1 MTVGPARMTFGILL
15 IAVGVITFVIL
26 LVTSLMKVFGGLQRV
41 EVPGA
46 RELTLE
52 PGDYTIY
59 WETDSRLG
67 SVPSFSDLDLSVV
80 SKGGESRT
88 VSSSGFRAGRYTTME
103 GRVGASVAVFSVE
116 RGDLYAVK
124 VSPAAGK
131 SLPKGGI
138 AVGPSL
144 GFLGVLKIVIA
155 CIALLGGGVAGGVA
169 VLIRNSKGS

>member
-1 MTVGPARMTFGILL
+1 MTLGILL
-15 IAVGVITFVIL
+15 IAVGVLTFVIF

-59 WETDSRLG
+59 WEGDSRFG
-67 SVPSFSDLDLSVV
+67 SVPSFPDLDLSVV

-88 VSSSGFRAGRYTTME
+88 VSSSGLLASRYTTME
-103 GRVGASVAVFSVE
+103 GRSGASVAVFTVE

-124 VSPAAGK
+124 VATAPGK

-138 AVGPSL
+138 AVGRSL
-144 GFLGVLKIVIA
+144 GFLGVLKLVLI
-155 CIALLGGGVAGGVA
+155 CIAILGAGLGSGLTVLL
-169 VLIRNSKGS
+169 RKT